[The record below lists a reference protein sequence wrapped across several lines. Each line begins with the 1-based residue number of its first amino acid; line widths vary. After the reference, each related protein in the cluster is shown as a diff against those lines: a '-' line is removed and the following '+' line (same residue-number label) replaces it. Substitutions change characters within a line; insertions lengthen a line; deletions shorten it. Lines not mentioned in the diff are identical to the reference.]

1 MSLHINKKTH
11 PWSKKYLGVQNLD
24 DVCVW
29 DNLNSSDHHFEYHS
43 KKCELCTYSR
53 WILHSY
59 QIIGH
64 IIYILARIR
73 TVGMSENPE
82 GANICRIVLQINH
95 PVKGW

>member
-29 DNLNSSDHHFEYHS
+29 DNLNSRDPHFEYHL
-43 KKCELCTYSR
+43 KKCELC
-53 WILHSY
+53 IADGFCISY

-64 IIYILARIR
+64 IIYMLASIR
-73 TVGMSENPE
+73 AVGMSENPR
-82 GANICRIVLQINH
+82 GANICHILQINH